1 MRFPIVL
8 FIALMISPFLS
19 KGQQT
24 EASVDLGFVDRF
36 HNRLVDTY
44 LVNENDNIWTLL
56 RWESPSTLDVRV
68 SSKSVSPSDT
78 LFIRMKLNPTDKG
91 PYNEE
96 IQLLFADRI
105 FTYRVKANIR
115 HVDLSD
121 HTPCPDFEKGSTTSN
136 SWSAGFKVVDRLSK
150 APVQGAEIII
160 RGRKG
165 KQWTLNSD
173 KEGEAEV
180 QPDIDYYDM
189 DVKAAGYASYHLETY
204 INRHQNSFII
214 ELMKGAGSMV
224 SRRPGSGVD
233 LSEPVSQIK
242 EEKKPEEETIAVAE
256 ETLEEPLS
264 VESPVLSEFD
274 ASLYRL
280 NNITFLIDVSTS
292 MRQGHKMEVL
302 RTALSELVQMLRPD
316 DRVSLITYASRTEVL
331 QSGISGADK
340 EELDDLIKNL
350 RAEGLTAGEAGLKKA
365 YAISKRY
372 FIESGNNQV
381 YLITDGALSKGYE
394 KVNAMASQQAEKDIK
409 LSVIAISANKWAE
422 KQMGTLAVSGR
433 GVFLSVDSEEAA
445 AQELK
450 ESIKQQSRL
459 SP

>member
-1 MRFPIVL
+1 
-8 FIALMISPFLS
+8 
-19 KGQQT
+19 
-24 EASVDLGFVDRF
+24 
-36 HNRLVDTY
+36 
-44 LVNENDNIWTLL
+44 
-56 RWESPSTLDVRV
+56 
-68 SSKSVSPSDT
+68 
-78 LFIRMKLNPTDKG
+78 
-91 PYNEE
+91 
-96 IQLLFADRI
+96 
-105 FTYRVKANIR
+105 
-115 HVDLSD
+115 
-121 HTPCPDFEKGSTTSN
+121 
-136 SWSAGFKVVDRLSK
+136 
-150 APVQGAEIII
+150 
-160 RGRKG
+160 
-165 KQWTLNSD
+165 
-173 KEGEAEV
+173 
-180 QPDIDYYDM
+180 
-189 DVKAAGYASYHLETY
+189 
-204 INRHQNSFII
+204 
-214 ELMKGAGSMV
+214 
-224 SRRPGSGVD
+224 
-233 LSEPVSQIK
+233 
-242 EEKKPEEETIAVAE
+242 
-256 ETLEEPLS
+256 
-264 VESPVLSEFD
+264 
-274 ASLYRL
+274 
-280 NNITFLIDVSTS
+280 
-292 MRQGHKMEVL
+292 MEVL